1 MAANLYPV
9 IGESHG
15 RATSDSEKAL
25 LGAILRKPELIR
37 QVNEVVVP
45 KDFSEKAHREIFAE
59 ILRMQ
64 QQGMSIDLITLDE
77 RVSAHFPDMQVS
89 SLLVECL

>member
-1 MAANLYPV
+1 MAESRYPV

-25 LGAILRKPELIR
+25 LGAILRKPQLIR
-37 QVNEVVVP
+37 QVNQVVVP
-45 KDFSEKAHREIFAE
+45 KELSEKAHREIFAE

-64 QQGMSIDLITLDE
+64 QQGMSIVLIILD
-77 RVSAHFPDMQVS
+77 
-89 SLLVECL
+89 